1 MPRGRPIVTG
11 TAAAGSRQVRLSAAT
26 VAFLNAHRRPEESLA
41 AAVQRI
47 VAAYMAAHPLPTL
60 EKP

>member
-26 VAFLNAHRRPEESLA
+26 VSFIEAHRRPEESLA

-47 VAAYMAAHPLPTL
+47 IAAYMAAHPVTTP